1 MRSDC
6 SLNSI
11 STCTGK
17 SQGESG
23 TQTLLIRPQDT
34 SIRICPARPNSH
46 ARTGIFFSFSCP
58 ADHESGSQPT
68 IYTHMQCSK
77 RVLYTYTSSSRFR
90 KKNRRY
96 AHNRCIHTSR
106 ASIPVPSRGNV
117 SKRLVYIYIICLNI
131 LRFGSP
137 LV

>member
-23 TQTLLIRPQDT
+23 TQTLLKRPQDT

-58 ADHESGSQPT
+58 ADHESGSQP
-68 IYTHMQCSK
+68 YTHTCSARK
-77 RVLYTYTSSSRFR
+77 EYCTRTPAAVGLEKKIGAMHITDAYTPPEHPYLYHPGEMCRS
-90 KKNRRY
+90 
-96 AHNRCIHTSR
+96 
-106 ASIPVPSRGNV
+106 G
-117 SKRLVYIYIICLNI
+117 
-131 LRFGSP
+131 
-137 LV
+137 